1 MKIEQGTLV
10 KHLPPKLRD
19 LVLKEANR
27 KGKDEEEVLEGDID
41 AAFIWDGTSQGHDFW
56 SDIYYGREIPDEFLE
71 ETYEIY

>member
-19 LVLKEANR
+19 LVLKEANII
-27 KGKDEEEVLEGDID
+27 GKNEEKVLEGDIN
-41 AAFIWDGTSQGHDFW
+41 AAFTWESTSQGHEFW
-56 SDIYYGREIPDEFLE
+56 SDIYFGKEIPDEFLE